1 MSIEHFP
8 ARGHL
13 EVSEGMFPTVVRSLL
28 KSSLLDKQNA
38 GLHESF
44 KYKIVLFFCSVEF
57 HFFFL
62 FSCLNF
68 RLTVLGENLHKDRTS
83 DCHFVT
89 FMHVGS
95 DEKYMEMLVSN

>member
-13 EVSEGMFPTVVRSLL
+13 EVSERMFPTVVRSLL
-28 KSSLLDKQNA
+28 KSNLLDKQNA

-44 KYKIVLFFCSVEF
+44 KYKI
-57 HFFFL
+57 FFFFFAL
-62 FSCLNF
+62 LNSFFLIFTCLNF

-83 DCHFVT
+83 DCHSVT
-89 FMHVGS
+89 LMYVGN
-95 DEKYMEMLVSN
+95 DEKYMEMSVSN